1 MMTLGIRVILFIVL
15 LAGCSNRAVYEN
27 IQHQNRQD
35 CQTLPPSQYDE
46 CMEAASKRYDEYKRE
61 RDEMTDSKPTTPGLP

>member
-1 MMTLGIRVILFIVL
+1 MRACIKAVIL
-15 LAGCSNRAVYEN
+15 LAILSGCSNRAIYEN

-35 CQTLPPSQYDE
+35 CLTLPPSQYDE

-61 RDEMTDSKPTTPGLP
+61 RDEITSDVQ